1 MRFAPAAPPDA
12 TLVDAVRTGD
22 ARALDAIY
30 AVHGGALVGFIHKK
44 VGSLELAEDILH
56 DLFLNIWS
64 RFETWEVRG
73 DLRTYLFSAARNHVW
88 SHYAK
93 QRVRR
98 DHADEERRTAAR
110 HAEPDAAE
118 TVDADELGEAMSGW
132 IAELP
137 DRRREVFEL
146 SRYEYL
152 TYQEIADRLGI
163 SVKTVETQMGRALR
177 HLRERLAAYDEAR
190 SLVR

>member
-64 RFETWEVRG
+64 RFETWEVHG

-98 DHADEERRTAAR
+98 SHAEDERRTAPR
-110 HAEPDAAE
+110 HSDPVAAAAI
-118 TVDADELGEAMSGW
+118 DADNLKAAVALW

-163 SVKTVETQMGRALR
+163 SIKTVETQMSRALR
-177 HLRERLAAYDEAR
+177 HLRDRLEVFDVGRAA
-190 SLVR
+190 